1 MKQNFSG
8 KILKYTAVFEPAE
21 EGGYLVSVPALPGCL
36 TQGETIKDAQKMAKD
51 AIDGYLAVLKEEGL
65 EIPKES
71 GKAMISEITV
81 ENPVTYI

>member
-1 MKQNFSG
+1 MKQNFTG

-21 EGGYLVSVPALPGCL
+21 DGGYLVSVPALPGCL

-51 AIDGYLAVLKEEGL
+51 AIEGYLAVSEEEGL
-65 EIPKES
+65 EIPRES

-81 ENPVTYI
+81 DNPAAYI